1 MSHYTMLSIYCTC
14 YCTRLLKTK
23 NKLVSVVFTNKVGKN
38 SRYFVPAKEAVVS
51 CVLLRA
57 WKVKAMK
64 RLKSTAGNSRPSTE
78 LKPLIRFSMLFKTG
92 QRRKFSLD
100 LSNVWKLNE
109 EKMTLFELM
118 VTPKKGSESSDNPT
132 ERLYPFL
139 WMGSVCLTGKRRKG
153 WERKRR
159 RKPELLT
166 KQWFGI

>member
-1 MSHYTMLSIYCTC
+1 M
-14 YCTRLLKTK
+14 
-23 NKLVSVVFTNKVGKN
+23 
-38 SRYFVPAKEAVVS
+38 VS
-51 CVLLRA
+51 CALLRA

-92 QRRKFSLD
+92 QRRKFNLD

-118 VTPKKGSESSDNPT
+118 VTQKKGSESSDNPT

-166 KQWFGI
+166 KQWFGIQIFRSVVELCLPVRSVIMQLNCGIMSVTVRI